1 MEPIYLDFGQ
11 RLRKARRQAKLTQE
25 ALGKR
30 VGLSRT
36 SITNIE
42 QGNQHVGLHLL
53 YELAKAVGLRPVELL
68 PDEQAATSLSPSLD
82 DVLVGMRRPDRVKLR
97 RDMQRL
103 SEEDRERVL
112 RLVAEEVVRDA
123 NHDQG

>member
-1 MEPIYLDFGQ
+1 MESIYLDFGR

-42 QGNQHVGLHLL
+42 QGNQHVGLHLF
-53 YELAKAVGLRPVELL
+53 YELAKAVGVRPVDLL
-68 PDEQAATSLSPSLD
+68 PDEHVTAAVGPSLD
-82 DVLVGMRRPDRVKLR
+82 DVLVGMRRSQRAKLE
-97 RDMQRL
+97 RDIQRL

-112 RLVAEEVVRDA
+112 HLIAAEEVRDA
-123 NHDQG
+123 GRNQG

>member
-53 YELAKAVGLRPVELL
+53 YGLAKAVGVRPVELL
-68 PDEQAATSLSPSLD
+68 PDEQTATSVSPSLD
-82 DVLVGMRRPDRVKLR
+82 DVLVGMRPPDRVKLR

>member
-1 MEPIYLDFGQ
+1 MDPIYLDFGQ

-25 ALGKR
+25 ALGKH

-53 YELAKAVGLRPVELL
+53 YELAKAVGVRPVELL
-68 PDEQAATSLSPSLD
+68 PDEQAAASVSPSLD